1 MARSASTAARPVRR
15 ERRPRRQRG
24 AAALLLLTVVVL
36 GIAWFAVG
44 ALGKAPVAAAE
55 REVVTGKALKAAKEA
70 LLAYVAQYAARSTT
84 AEPGQLPCP
93 ESATLANPGEA
104 STSCSAS
111 ALVVGR
117 LPWKT
122 LGIDELRDGQGEPLW
137 YMMRG
142 FRNPPINFDTPGQ
155 LTENGAAVVAMII
168 APGAPLNTSGDAGTP
183 PAGCSKLNQQVA
195 ARNSAPLV
203 ATNFLECGSASGAIT
218 SPGDARW
225 TNDRVAS
232 ITQAEWADAIAG
244 AVADRLQRQVAPAMN
259 DFRTTTSAASWG
271 ESFLPNASTI
281 SSAVAGSQPESNNLC
296 GNVNVRSGMPPTATV
311 ASGTCDTN
319 WNGGNLGGLGA
330 LLAFGG
336 CWTTAADVRCSFTM
350 ILPGIATPWLE
361 LSAPRI
367 GYSFRSFDPADIRI
381 EVNGG
386 ASQPVTVTNYSA
398 FGVANG
404 DGSAT
409 IRFTMQFPA
418 LAAAANVVVI
428 VPYASD
434 ALLADVRSAWFIN
447 NGWDRFVYYGVSQAA
462 THDPGTTV
470 CNPGGTVTNCMTVNN
485 MPAPTNDKRLVLVL
499 MGRQLAGTAQPSYT
513 LSNYWERQNASVG
526 VIYEVG
532 AADSTFNDRV
542 AACPFIY
549 TNESGTSIQPC

>member
-1 MARSASTAARPVRR
+1 M
-15 ERRPRRQRG
+15 RRPRRQRG

-70 LLAYVAQYAARSTT
+70 LLAYVAQYAARSDS

-93 ESATLANPGEA
+93 ESLTLASPGQA

-142 FRNPPINFDTPGQ
+142 FRDAPINFDTPGQ
-155 LTENGAAVVAMII
+155 LTANGAAVVAMII

-195 ARNSAPLV
+195 TRNSASLV

-225 TNDRVAS
+225 TNDRVIS

-244 AVADRLQRQVAPAMN
+244 PVADRLQRQVAPAMETY
-259 DFRTTTSAASWG
+259 RSTTSLSGWG
-271 ESFLPNASTI
+271 QRFLPNASTI
-281 SSAVAGSQPESNNLC
+281 DASIFNSQPESNNLC
-296 GNVNVRSGMPPTATV
+296 GNVDIRSGMPPTATV
-311 ASGTCDTN
+311 ASGLCNTN
-319 WNGGNLGGLGA
+319 WSSWSAWGVDLGVSLNFGNCVPNPTELRCTYLVLLGGVA
-330 LLAFGG
+330 P
-336 CWTTAADVRCSFTM
+336 S
-350 ILPGIATPWLE
+350 PWLVVT
-361 LSAPRI
+361 APRI
-367 GYSFRSFDPADIRI
+367 GYSFRRFDSSMIMVERNGTPVPGAVRNYSAS
-381 EVNGG
+381 VSSANGG
-386 ASQPVTVTNYSA
+386 A
-398 FGVANG
+398 
-404 DGSAT
+404 T
-409 IRFTMQFPA
+409 IQFEIQFP
-418 LAAAANVVVI
+418 LLSLVDTLVVRI
-428 VPYASD
+428 PYADD
-434 ALLADVRSAWFIN
+434 ALLTDSRSAWYVS
-447 NGWDRFVYYGVSQAA
+447 NGWDRFTYYGVARAA
-462 THDPGTTV
+462 THDPGFSV
-470 CNPGGTVTNCMTVNN
+470 CNPGGTVTGCMTVNG
-485 MPAPTNDKRLVLVL
+485 MPAPADDKRLVLVL
-499 MGRQLAGTAQPSYT
+499 MGRQRAGTTQPSYT
-513 LSNYWERQNASVG
+513 LSNYLERQNASVG

-532 AADSTFNDRV
+532 ASDASFNDRV

-549 TNESGTSIQPC
+549 TNQSGTPIQPC

>member
-1 MARSASTAARPVRR
+1 MQ
-15 ERRPRRQRG
+15 RPRRQRG

-44 ALGKAPVAAAE
+44 ALGKAPIATAE
-55 REVVTGKALKAAKEA
+55 REVVTGKALKAGKEA
-70 LLAYVAQYAARSTT
+70 LLAYVAQYAARSDS

-93 ESATLANPGEA
+93 ESLTLANPGEA
-104 STSCSAS
+104 STSCSAT

-122 LGIDELRDGQGEPLW
+122 LGIDALRDGQGEPLW

-142 FRNPPINFDTPGQ
+142 FRNAPINFGTPGQ
-155 LTENGAAVVAMII
+155 LTETGAAVVAMII

-195 ARNSAPLV
+195 TRNSASLV

-218 SPGDARW
+218 SPGDSRW
-225 TNDRVAS
+225 TNDRVIA

-281 SSAVAGSQPESNNLC
+281 SSTEANSQPESNNLC
-296 GNVNVRSGMPPTATV
+296 GNNNMRIGMAPTATF

-330 LLAFGG
+330 LLALGT
-336 CWTTAADVRCSFTM
+336 CWATAADVRCSFTM
-350 ILPGIATPWLE
+350 ILPGVATPWLE
-361 LSAPRI
+361 LSAPNI
-367 GYSFRSFDPADIRI
+367 GYSFRAFDPADIRI
-381 EVNGG
+381 QVNGG
-386 ASQPVTVTNYSA
+386 ASQSVTVTNYSA
-398 FGVANG
+398 FGVADAN
-404 DGSAT
+404 GSAT

-418 LAAAANVVVI
+418 LTIAASVVVI
-428 VPYASD
+428 VPFASD
-434 ALLADVRSAWFIN
+434 ALLADARSAWFVN
-447 NGWDRFVYYGVSQAA
+447 NGWDRFTYYGVSQAA

-470 CNPGGTVTNCMTVNN
+470 CNPGGTLTNCLTVNN

-499 MGRQLAGTAQPSYT
+499 TGRQRAGTTQPSYT
-513 LSNYWERQNASVG
+513 LSNYWEGQNASVDA
-526 VIYEVG
+526 VYEV
-532 AADSTFNDRV
+532 ASVDASFNDRV

-549 TNESGTSIQPC
+549 TNESGTPIQPC